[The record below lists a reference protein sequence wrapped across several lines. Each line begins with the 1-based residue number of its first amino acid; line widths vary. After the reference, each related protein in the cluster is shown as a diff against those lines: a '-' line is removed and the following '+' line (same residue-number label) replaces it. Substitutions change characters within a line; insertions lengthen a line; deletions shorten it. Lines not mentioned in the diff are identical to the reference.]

1 MSPGKD
7 GDDVNIPLPGLGPPS
22 SDPPREP
29 APPPSSTAGTGV
41 RVPIPTRSTS
51 GADLPRAERTTP
63 GFRSSLFTALT
74 GRPTADGGGRDVNSQ
89 LITAFG
95 ASPRDP
101 SRADTAAAAKSLG
114 VSQRS
119 VQRWIAGQGI
129 SAKHRGTVARRARQA
144 MTTKRGRARVLA
156 QTAGAGRPPG
166 RKGQG
171 LFVGGV
177 QGVTSSVIDNYRDR
191 ETGVVLSDA
200 DLEDMRQT
208 WVEHGDEGAAAWLHQ
223 HWDSHYV
230 GGWHFTEIDDIHW
243 GDTRNY

>member
-1 MSPGKD
+1 MSTD
-7 GDDVNIPLPGLGPPS
+7 GDDVNIPLPGLG
-22 SDPPREP
+22 DPRRAEP
-29 APPPSSTAGTGV
+29 ASPAQPRTGG
-41 RVPIPTRSTS
+41 RVPVPTHGSS
-51 GADLPRAERTTP
+51 GAPLPRAEQTTP
-63 GFRSSLFTALT
+63 GFRTSLFTALT
-74 GRPTADGGGRDVNSQ
+74 GRPATDPGQGDVRSQ

-95 ASPRDP
+95 ASRRDP
-101 SRADTAAAAKSLG
+101 TRPDTAAAAKALG

-119 VQRWIAGQGI
+119 VQRWVSGHGI
-129 SAKHRGTVARRARQA
+129 SPTHRRNVTRRARQA

-177 QGVTSSVIDNYRDR
+177 QGVRSSVEDNYRDR
-191 ETGVVLSDA
+191 ETGVVLSEA
-200 DLEDMRQT
+200 DLEDLRQT
-208 WVEHGDEGAAAWLHQ
+208 WAEHGDEGAAAWLHQ

-230 GGWHFTEIDDIHW
+230 GGWHFSEIDDVRW

>member
-1 MSPGKD
+1 M
-7 GDDVNIPLPGLGPPS
+7 PL
-22 SDPPREP
+22 
-29 APPPSSTAGTGV
+29 
-41 RVPIPTRSTS
+41 PTRSSS
-51 GADLPRAERTTP
+51 GAELPRAEQRTP
-63 GFRSSLFTALT
+63 AFGVSVFTALT
-74 GRPTADGGGRDVNSQ
+74 GRPTAEGGGRDVRSQ

-101 SRADTAAAAKSLG
+101 SRPDTAAAAKALG

-119 VQRWIAGQGI
+119 VQRWVAGQGI
-129 SAKHRGTVARRARQA
+129 SARHQSTVARRARQA

-156 QTAGAGRPPG
+156 QTSGAGRPPG

-177 QGVTSSVIDNYRDR
+177 QGVRSSIMDNYRDR
-191 ETGVVLSDA
+191 ETGVVLSES
-200 DLEDMRQT
+200 DLEDLRQT
-208 WVEHGDEGAAAWLHQ
+208 WAEHGDAGASAWLHQ

-230 GGWHFTEIDDIHW
+230 GGWHFSEIDDVHW

>member
-1 MSPGKD
+1 MSPSKD
-7 GDDVNIPLPGLGPPS
+7 GDDVNIPLPGFETGQQQPEPEP
-22 SDPPREP
+22 DP
-29 APPPSSTAGTGV
+29 APRAGA
-41 RVPIPTRSTS
+41 RVPVPTRGSS
-51 GADLPRAERTTP
+51 GAPLPRAEQTTP
-63 GFRSSLFTALT
+63 AFRTSLFTALT
-74 GRPTADGGGRDVNSQ
+74 GRPASDPGQGDVRSQ

-101 SRADTAAAAKSLG
+101 SRPDTAAAAKALG

-119 VQRWIAGQGI
+119 VQRWVAGQGI
-129 SAKHRGTVARRARQA
+129 SPAHRSNVARRARQA

-177 QGVTSSVIDNYRDR
+177 QGVTSSIADNYRDR
-191 ETGVVLSDA
+191 ETGVVLSEA
-200 DLEDMRQT
+200 DLEDLRQT
-208 WVEHGDEGAAAWLHQ
+208 WAEHGEEGAAAWLHQ

-230 GGWHFTEIDDIHW
+230 GGWHFNQIDNVHW